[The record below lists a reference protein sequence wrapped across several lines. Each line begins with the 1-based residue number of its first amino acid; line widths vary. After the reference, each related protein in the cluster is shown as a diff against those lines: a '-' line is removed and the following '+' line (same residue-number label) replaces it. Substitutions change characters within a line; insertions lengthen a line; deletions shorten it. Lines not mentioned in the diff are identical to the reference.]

1 MTIGKIT
8 HHLRKLCH
16 VWGHLPDQVLVKLIS
31 DSEYFII
38 RTILQKFKIRHPKK
52 KSKQKM
58 KLIFDFRQL
67 NYFLPAANNNEILSG
82 PKNKIKIM

>member
-1 MTIGKIT
+1 MTIGKII
-8 HHLRKLCH
+8 HHLPKLCH
-16 VWGHLPDQVLVKLIS
+16 VWGHLPDQVLIKVIS
-31 DSEYFII
+31 DSELFII
-38 RTILQKFKIRHPKK
+38 RTILQKIKSRHPKK

>member
-8 HHLRKLCH
+8 HHLPKLCH
-16 VWGHLPDQVLVKLIS
+16 VWGHLPDQVLIKLIS
-31 DSEYFII
+31 DSDYFII

-52 KSKQKM
+52 KYEQKM
-58 KLIFDFRQL
+58 TLIFDFRKL
-67 NYFLPAANNNEILSG
+67 NFFVPAANNNEILSG